1 MNFAVKSADATC
13 AVHVDMGT
21 TNTRV
26 WLVRDSL
33 VVARARAFVG
43 VRDTARDGS
52 TERIR
57 AALRDLI
64 INVNTEGRRLSPEC
78 VPSCV
83 IASGMI
89 TSPLGLSEVPHVA
102 APAGISD
109 IAAGAECQMFADVID
124 LPVLLIPGVRTE
136 GTRENAREVGAFD
149 VMRGEETLCL
159 GLLELGMMRTESVL
173 LTLGS
178 HWKAIRTDDSSR
190 VASSVTTLSG
200 ELIHAAQTQT
210 ILASAVPQGAQT
222 KTLDPQWVEAGVR
235 EQHQSALARALFCVR
250 LLQQKDE
257 SSPDER
263 FAYLVGAVIGAD
275 FNALQSRGLLS
286 PAIPVVLAGGA
297 AVAEAWR
304 HVLTTSG
311 IPSRVLTEPEVET
324 AFLTGQSSV
333 AARVFRG

>member
-1 MNFAVKSADATC
+1 MNFAVKNEDATC

-26 WLVRDSL
+26 WLVSNSV

-52 TERIR
+52 PARIR

-64 INVNTEGRRLSPEC
+64 AEVRAEGRQSSPEC

-102 APAGISD
+102 APAGLSD
-109 IAAGAECQMFADVID
+109 IAAGAKCQIFADVTD

-136 GTRENAREVGAFD
+136 GIRENAREVGAFD
-149 VMRGEETLCL
+149 IMRGEETLCL
-159 GLLELGMMRTESVL
+159 GLLELGMMRAESVL

-178 HWKAIRTDDSSR
+178 HWKAIRTDDSGR

-200 ELIHAAQTQT
+200 EMIHAAQTQT
-210 ILASAVPQGAQT
+210 ILASAVPQGVQT
-222 KTLDPQWVEAGVR
+222 QTLDPQWLEAGVM
-235 EQHQSALARALFCVR
+235 EQRQSGLARTLFCVR
-250 LLQQKDE
+250 LLQQNDE
-257 SSPDER
+257 STPDER
-263 FAYLVGAVIGAD
+263 FAYLAGAVVAAD
-275 FNALQSRGLLS
+275 FDALQARGLLS
-286 PAIPVVLAGGA
+286 PMTPVTLAGGA
-297 AVAEAWR
+297 VVAEIWR
-304 HVLTTSG
+304 HVLTASG
-311 IPSRVLTEPEVET
+311 ISSRTLSEPEVET
-324 AFLTGQSSV
+324 ALLTGQRNV
-333 AARVFRG
+333 AARVFRR